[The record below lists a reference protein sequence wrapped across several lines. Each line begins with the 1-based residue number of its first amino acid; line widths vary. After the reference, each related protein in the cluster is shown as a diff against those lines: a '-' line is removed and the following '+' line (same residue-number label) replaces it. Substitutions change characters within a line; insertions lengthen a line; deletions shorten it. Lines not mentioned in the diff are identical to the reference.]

1 MTPAPEARDAD
12 FRAFALARW
21 PRLLRTAYLLTGHH
35 HDAED
40 LAQVALVKAYARW
53 DRVMRAT
60 DPDAYVWRI
69 MINAHRDRI
78 RGTRVLEW
86 LTTRFPER
94 AGGDRV
100 DQFLVRDV
108 LAAALQRLPP
118 RQRAAVV
125 LRHVEDRTET
135 EVAALLGTRVG
146 TVRSRTS
153 RGLEKLRADPTVQD
167 LRAPTRGP
175 EPTHQQEVTNHAA
188 SGERTG
194 VR

>member
-1 MTPAPEARDAD
+1 MTRAPEARDAD
-12 FRAFALARW
+12 FRSFAVSRW

-40 LAQVALVKAYARW
+40 LTQSALVKAYARW
-53 DRVMRAT
+53 DRVTQAT

-69 MINAHRDRI
+69 LINANRDRL
-78 RGTRVLEW
+78 RGLRVPEW
-86 LTTRFPER
+86 LTTRFPE
-94 AGGDRV
+94 
-100 DQFLVRDV
+100 QSVRDRADHVLAREV

-125 LRHVEDRTET
+125 LRYAEDRTET

-146 TVRSRTS
+146 TVRSRAA
-153 RGLEKLRADPTVQD
+153 RGLEKLRADPAVRD
-167 LRAPTRGP
+167 LGAAET
-175 EPTHQQEVTNHAA
+175 EQEVATRAGA
-188 SGERTG
+188 EGRAG

>member
-1 MTPAPEARDAD
+1 MTRAPEAQDAD
-12 FRAFALARW
+12 FRTFAVSRW

-40 LAQVALVKAYARW
+40 LVQVALVKAYARW
-53 DRVMRAT
+53 DRCVRAA

-78 RGTRVLEW
+78 RGLRVFEW

-94 AGGDRV
+94 TARDRV
-100 DQFLVRDV
+100 EPLLARDV
-108 LAAALQRLPP
+108 LSAALRRLPP

-125 LRHVEDRTET
+125 LRYVEDRSET

-146 TVRSRTS
+146 TVRSRTA
-153 RGLEKLRADPTVQD
+153 RGLEKLRADPTVVD
-167 LRAPTRGP
+167 LRPPTRGK
-175 EPTHQQEVTNHAA
+175 EAA
-188 SGERTG
+188 DRAEAGERTG
-194 VR
+194 LR